1 MQKIDTGSRI
11 RMLSF
16 NGTLSPNSDEIDERE
31 NYWKLIGEFGTVV
44 DNPAPGK
51 ELRKD
56 DNDRMLVDFDPVLD
70 DLGLENHNP
79 QKNTLWIWHGDM
91 EAQ

>member
-16 NGTLSPNSDEIDERE
+16 NGTLSPKEEIDERE
-31 NYWKLIGEFGTVV
+31 NYWKLVGELGTVV
-44 DNPAPGK
+44 ENPASGK
-51 ELRKD
+51 ELRKG
-56 DNDRMLVDFDPVLD
+56 DNDRMLVDFDLTLD

-79 QKNTLWIWHGDM
+79 KKNTLWIWHGDL